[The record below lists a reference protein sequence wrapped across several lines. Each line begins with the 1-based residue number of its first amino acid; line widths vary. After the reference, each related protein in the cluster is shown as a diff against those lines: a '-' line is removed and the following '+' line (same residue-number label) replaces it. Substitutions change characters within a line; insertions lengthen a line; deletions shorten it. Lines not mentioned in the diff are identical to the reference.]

1 MLLINLKTKKLDLGE
16 QCCMPNIKSA
26 IKRMR
31 SNETKRQRNLDLRS
45 EVKTAIKKVRT
56 AVEKNELET
65 AKLLLQDAYASLDK
79 AAKKNVIHANNAS
92 RRKARIAQ
100 QLQKALSKA

>member
-1 MLLINLKTKKLDLGE
+1 
-16 QCCMPNIKSA
+16 MPNIKSA

-56 AVEKNELET
+56 AVEKNDLEA

-100 QLQKALSKA
+100 QLQRALSKA

>member
-1 MLLINLKTKKLDLGE
+1 
-16 QCCMPNIKSA
+16 MPNIKSA

-56 AVEKNELET
+56 AVEKNDLEA

-92 RRKARIAQ
+92 RRKA
-100 QLQKALSKA
+100 

>member
-1 MLLINLKTKKLDLGE
+1 
-16 QCCMPNIKSA
+16 MPNIKSA